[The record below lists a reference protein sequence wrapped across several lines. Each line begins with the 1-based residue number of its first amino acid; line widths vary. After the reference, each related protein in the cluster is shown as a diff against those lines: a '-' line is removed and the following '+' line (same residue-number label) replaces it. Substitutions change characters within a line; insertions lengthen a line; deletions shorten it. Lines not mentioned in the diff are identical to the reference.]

1 MRISNDEEFKAA
13 LNELDVYQ
21 QRRVAA
27 AFVESVL
34 PLCSDVR
41 VNAAVTAVK
50 HPGVTDVELAT
61 AYQGANSA
69 RIESFTQCGKE
80 TDWLAQAGHFV
91 AKAAQCCVKPVEP
104 GDNLAWDAAM
114 AARMARA
121 CESVAEGSGTRNNET
136 EKQYRILY
144 EHLNR

>member
-1 MRISNDEEFKAA
+1 M
-13 LNELDVYQ
+13 
-21 QRRVAA
+21 
-27 AFVESVL
+27 
-34 PLCSDVR
+34 
-41 VNAAVTAVK
+41 
-50 HPGVTDVELAT
+50 
-61 AYQGANSA
+61 
-69 RIESFTQCGKE
+69 
-80 TDWLAQAGHFV
+80 
-91 AKAAQCCVKPVEP
+91 KPVEP